1 MENKHE
7 EERVQELI
15 DYSLQVHLLKI
26 LLENNELSK
35 VEYDKIKNKL
45 KKEHLKYLD
54 NIVLKSWYNIVVECC
69 SK

>member
-54 NIVLKSWYNIVVECC
+54 NIVLKS
-69 SK
+69 